1 MQRNNCNVLQ
11 IFYRTNVYRMNT
23 IKITINYTSL
33 CSRGVAN
40 LLYFSSLLHAYT
52 YHCAQ
57 YVTRCIWYLDYHLH
71 VILRE
76 HYYYLIAHNIINVND
91 ISAVAVSVTAITSA
105 VDDWHHCPH
114 ADWFRYPL
122 SFWFLP
128 RQEVRCGDWQLM
140 HSHRISSEN
149 TSREFVRFA
158 PVDMRKSRQLWLCL
172 HFIRW
177 RLYNTQY
184 VVSVGGGGEG
194 LTFPSICRPNK
205 TY

>member
-1 MQRNNCNVLQ
+1 
-11 IFYRTNVYRMNT
+11 MNT

-33 CSRGVAN
+33 CSRGVADW
-40 LLYFSSLLHAYT
+40 LYFSSLLHAYT

-57 YVTRCIWYLDYHLH
+57 CVTRCIWYLDCHLH

-76 HYYYLIAHNIINVND
+76 HYYYLIAHNIINVSNIYWQWPSLSLLSPLQLMID
-91 ISAVAVSVTAITSA
+91 IIVLTLIGSDI
-105 VDDWHHCPH
+105 
-114 ADWFRYPL
+114 PL
-122 SFWFLP
+122 SFWLLP
-128 RQEVRCGDWQLM
+128 RQEVRCSDWQLM

-149 TSREFVRFA
+149 ISRELERFA
-158 PVDMRKSRQLWLCL
+158 PVDRRESWQLWWCL

-184 VVSVGGGGEG
+184 IVSVCVGGGGG
-194 LTFPSICRPNK
+194 DLPLPSICRPNK